1 MISLE
6 RWPKVNELREKLNG
20 RAKAKPTFRFY
31 ILYDKVFRKDF
42 LEAAYAQCKHN
53 GGAPGVDGMTFD
65 DIERQ
70 GVERY
75 LEELSHEL
83 KEYRY
88 RPQAVKR
95 VMIEKPGKPGE
106 FRPLGIP
113 TIRDRV
119 VQQAVKLLLE
129 PIFEADFTDNA
140 YGYRAGRSAQD
151 AVEEVQTELRSGH
164 TDVVESRRYC
174 SP

>member
-6 RWPKVNELREKLNG
+6 RWPKVKELREKLNG

-31 ILYDKVFRKDF
+31 ILYDKVHRKDF

-53 GGAPGVDGMTFD
+53 DGAPGVDGTTFE
-65 DIERQ
+65 DIEKQ

-75 LEELSHEL
+75 LEELSREL

-88 RPQAVKR
+88 QPQAVKR

-119 VQQAVKLLLE
+119 ADQRVLALIRNWLKVPVHETTAKGRIAIHGGKNTKVGTPQGGVISPLLAN
-129 PIFEADFTDNA
+129 I
-140 YGYRAGRSAQD
+140 
-151 AVEEVQTELRSGH
+151 
-164 TDVVESRRYC
+164 
-174 SP
+174 